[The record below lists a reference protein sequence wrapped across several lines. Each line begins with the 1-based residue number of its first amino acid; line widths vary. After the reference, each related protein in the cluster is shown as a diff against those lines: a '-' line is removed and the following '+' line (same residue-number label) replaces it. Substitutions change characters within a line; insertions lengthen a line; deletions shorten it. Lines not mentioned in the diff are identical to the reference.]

1 MGDSADKIDA
11 SAGIHA
17 AVTTPQDDGPTLA
30 WSVHPIKRKPLVSAA
45 VTLFVILIALVVYG
59 WMQSLWF
66 MMLALVIMLG
76 SLAKFYFPTSYKLS
90 GRGVTVKTTT
100 QTLFK
105 EWRIYRS
112 CYPDKKGI
120 LLSPFAEPSRLENFR
135 GLYVMF
141 EGNSEQVTA
150 FCKERIALINRKS
163 SATTNAESSGGDVAR

>member
-1 MGDSADKIDA
+1 MGDPADKIDA
-11 SAGIHA
+11 STDTQTAETIA
-17 AVTTPQDDGPTLA
+17 QDDGPVLA
-30 WSVHPIKRKPLVSAA
+30 WTVHPMKRKPIISFA
-45 VTLFVILIALVVYG
+45 VTVFVMLIALVVYG
-59 WMQSLWF
+59 WTQSLWF

-76 SLAKFYFPTSYKLS
+76 SLAKFYFPTSFKLS

-105 EWRIYRS
+105 EWSIYRS

-120 LLSPFAEPSRLENFR
+120 LLSPFADPSRLENFR